1 MRTNFIPES
10 RSYWAMRTRCQN
22 VNDLS
27 YKHYGARGITICS
40 RWLGKDGFKNFYA
53 DLGQR
58 PEKTSLERINNNGNY
73 EPSNCRWATRTE
85 QARNRRKL
93 PKTSSSHIGVSWNKF
108 ANKWQANIKVN
119 RKQVHLGYF
128 VTETEAFSARRDAE
142 AILW

>member
-1 MRTNFIPES
+1 MRKNFIPES

-27 YKHYGARGITICS
+27 YKNYGARGITICS

-85 QARNRRKL
+85 QARNRRVSTNKSGVVGVIWNKWAERWHAYITVDSKQL
-93 PKTSSSHIGVSWNKF
+93 HIGYYKEF
-108 ANKWQANIKVN
+108 QDAVN
-119 RKQVHLGYF
+119 ARK
-128 VTETEAFSARRDAE
+128 SAE
-142 AILW
+142 KKYGW